1 MGLLGNKKGVTA
13 QAIAMLYELHADEL
27 LAYFARRTFDGQV
40 AFDLVAETFAAAF
53 EQRETCRARNNDQ
66 QRAWLYGIGR
76 NLLSDFYR
84 NGHIERRALAKL
96 AIEPPLLSEQSFERI
111 EELADLHRAR
121 VLMATALN
129 DLSEDHREALVL
141 RVIEERPYPE
151 VAAALQVSEQTARAR
166 VSRAL
171 RGLRDVVGAT
181 TEEEVVDHA

>member
-1 MGLLGNKKGVTA
+1 MGILGNKQGLTG
-13 QAIAMLYELHADEL
+13 QAVSQLYESHADEL
-27 LAYFARRTFDGQV
+27 LTYFARRTFDGQV
-40 AFDLVAETFAAAF
+40 AFDLVAETFATAF
-53 EQRETCRARNNDQ
+53 EQRASCRARGKHD

-84 NGHIERRALAKL
+84 DGHIERRALAKI
-96 AIEPPLLSEQSFERI
+96 AVDPPQLSEQSFERI

-121 VLMATALN
+121 VVMATALN
-129 DLSEDHREALVL
+129 GLSEDHREALVL

-171 RGLRDVVGAT
+171 RGLRDAIET
-181 TEEEVVDHA
+181 TSEEEAVDHA